1 MGKPETSGGASTYIY
16 GLIFVLYAGIAVVLF
31 IYMMNKRSKQQ
42 KPAESETAT
51 EPTTKDKAE
60 KTDSSSKP
68 KPTDRAAKE
77 ASPVATK
84 EKGAAEGMS
93 EVAKETTFVSPTE
106 EEINQLCQP
115 EKEGEAKKKE

>member
-1 MGKPETSGGASTYIY
+1 MISFYLWLVQQLQWI
-16 GLIFVLYAGIAVVLF
+16 LL
-31 IYMMNKRSKQQ
+31 RSKQQ

-77 ASPVATK
+77 ASPVAKK